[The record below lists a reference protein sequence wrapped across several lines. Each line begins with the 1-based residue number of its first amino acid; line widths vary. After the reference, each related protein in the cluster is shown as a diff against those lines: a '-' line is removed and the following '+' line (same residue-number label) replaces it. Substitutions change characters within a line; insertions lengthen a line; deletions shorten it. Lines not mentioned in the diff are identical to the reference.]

1 MLEVVRNGKNSM
13 FLLILLNLRPK
24 KSPFSPYYPKS
35 VLNPDISIISLLKN
49 DKILVL
55 AKISFLT
62 ISVEILIYGNAL
74 VGQIFDLGYFSNLMA
89 VTCLSLYNL

>member
-1 MLEVVRNGKNSM
+1 M

-35 VLNPDISIISLLKN
+35 VLYPDILIISLLKN
-49 DKILVL
+49 D
-55 AKISFLT
+55 KISFLT

-89 VTCLSLYNL
+89 VTCFSLYNL

>member
-1 MLEVVRNGKNSM
+1 M
-13 FLLILLNLRPK
+13 FLLILLNLRLK

-35 VLNPDISIISLLKN
+35 VLYPDILIISLLKN
-49 DKILVL
+49 D
-55 AKISFLT
+55 KISFLT

-89 VTCLSLYNL
+89 VTCFSLYNL

>member
-1 MLEVVRNGKNSM
+1 MLEVIRNGKNSM

-35 VLNPDISIISLLKN
+35 VLNPE
-49 DKILVL
+49 VL

-89 VTCLSLYNL
+89 VTCFSLYNL